1 MVTMSNEQ
9 VHKEWLALSIERLLE
24 IKANARRKG
33 DWLMENKADH
43 YLALKP
49 QGFAKAIRT

>member
-1 MVTMSNEQ
+1 MTKDQ
-9 VHKEWLALSIERLLE
+9 VHQEWLALSIERLLE
-24 IKANARRKG
+24 IKATARRNVCP
-33 DWLMENKADH
+33 LMEKKADC

>member
-1 MVTMSNEQ
+1 MSNEQ